1 MPDLTSSGGA
11 MLAYVLLAAGLLFL
25 VLGQH
30 PFVTYPLSLRLL
42 AGLRRLPLHRPP
54 PARGAPEETFAVCLC
69 AYNEE
74 AVIRAKAEN
83 LLALRRHTG
92 ALQVLIYVDAGTD
105 RTAEILGD
113 YAEHFT
119 IVEGSERRG
128 KTHGMNRLVTLADA
142 SVLVFTDAN
151 VMLEEDAIANL
162 RAYFADPE
170 IGCVCGYLIY
180 GNREDTATSETGS
193 LYWKIEEAIKRLES
207 ETGSAMGADGSL
219 FAIRRRL
226 YRPAPDD
233 IIDDMYVSLSALC
246 EGYRLVRAPEVRAYE
261 ESVSDPAEEF
271 RRKVRIACQ
280 GFNVHRLLWP
290 RIRRLDG
297 LTVYKYVSH
306 KLLRWI
312 AGYHLAAGLLL
323 IAIGLVVAGLPG
335 LLLCAALLGVMA
347 AWLGYGPQIRPF
359 AQIVEVATALAGA
372 GVGVWRSLR
381 RERFQTWTPA
391 ASIRGGDGRE
401 EVRE

>member
-1 MPDLTSSGGA
+1 
-11 MLAYVLLAAGLLFL
+11 MLAYALFAAGLVFL
-25 VLGQH
+25 ALAQH
-30 PFVTYPLSLRLL
+30 PFLTYPLSLGLL
-42 AGLRRLPLHRPP
+42 ARRRRLPLHRPP
-54 PARGAPEETFAVCLC
+54 PAGAVPEEGFAICLC

-83 LLALRRHTG
+83 LLALQRRTG
-92 ALQVLIYVDAGTD
+92 ALQVLIYVDAGSD
-105 RTAEILGD
+105 RTAEILRD
-113 YAEHFT
+113 YADRFT

-128 KTHGMNRLVTLADA
+128 KTHGMNRLVALAEA
-142 SVLVFTDAN
+142 PVLVFTDAN
-151 VMLEEDAIANL
+151 VMLEEDAVGNL
-162 RAYFADPE
+162 RPYFADPE

-180 GNREDTATSETGS
+180 GNREETATSQTGS
-193 LYWKIEEAIKRLES
+193 LYWKLEETMKRLES

-219 FAIRRRL
+219 FAMRRRL

-233 IIDDMYVSLSALC
+233 IIDDMYVSLNVLC
-246 EGYRLVRAPEVRAYE
+246 EGYRVVRAPEVRAFE

-290 RIRRLDG
+290 RLRRLDT

-312 AGYHLAAGLLL
+312 AGYHLVAGLLL
-323 IAIGLVVAGLPG
+323 LAMGLVAAGYPG
-335 LLLCAALLGVMA
+335 LLLCLSLLGVVA
-347 AWLGYGPQIRPF
+347 AWLGCGPRIRPF
-359 AQIVEVATALAGA
+359 AQIMEVATALAGA
-372 GVGVWRSLR
+372 ALGVWRSLR

-391 ASIRGGDGRE
+391 ASIRGAPRRQARE
-401 EVRE
+401 

>member
-1 MPDLTSSGGA
+1 MPDLNLPGGA
-11 MLAYVLLAAGLLFL
+11 MLAYVLLAAGAVFL
-25 VLGQH
+25 ALAQH
-30 PFVTYPLSLRLL
+30 PFLTYPLSLRVL
-42 AGLRRLPLHRPP
+42 AGLRRQPLYRAP
-54 PARGAPEETFAVCLC
+54 PAGAAAESFALCMC

-83 LLALRRHTG
+83 LLALRRATG
-92 ALQVLIYVDAGTD
+92 ALEILIYVDAGTD
-105 RTAEILGD
+105 RTAEILRD

-119 IVEGSERRG
+119 IVVGSERRG
-128 KTHGMNRLVTLADA
+128 KTHGMNRLVALAEA

-151 VMLEEDAIANL
+151 VMLEGSAVRNL
-162 RAYFADPE
+162 QPYFADPE

-180 GNREDTATSETGS
+180 RNQEETATSETGS
-193 LYWKIEEAIKRLES
+193 LYWRIEEAVKRLES

-226 YRPAPDD
+226 YRAAPDD

-246 EGYRLVRAPEVRAYE
+246 DGYRVVRAPDVRAFE

-290 RIRRLDG
+290 RLRVLDG

-312 AGYHLAAGLLL
+312 AGYDLVLGLLLVAMGLVAAGLS
-323 IAIGLVVAGLPG
+323 G
-335 LLLCAALLGVMA
+335 LLLCLVLLGVVA
-347 AWLGYGPQIRPF
+347 AWLGYGPRIRPF
-359 AQIVEVATALAGA
+359 AQLVEVATALAGA
-372 GVGVWRSLR
+372 GMGVWRSLR

-391 ASIRGGDGRE
+391 ASIRGGAPGGPPARD
-401 EVRE
+401 